1 MDLEIII
8 LSEVSP
14 TKKDKYYM
22 VSLIWNLIFKNDTNE
37 LIRKTEPDLQ
47 ISKTNMVTK
56 EETWERGGINP
67 EVWINI
73 HILLSIYMVDNQQ
86 GPHVLHREL
95 YSIFCDILYENR
107 I

>member
-1 MDLEIII
+1 
-8 LSEVSP
+8 
-14 TKKDKYYM
+14 
-22 VSLIWNLIFKNDTNE
+22 
-37 LIRKTEPDLQ
+37 
-47 ISKTNMVTK
+47 MVTK

-95 YSIFCDILYENR
+95 YSIFCGTLYENR